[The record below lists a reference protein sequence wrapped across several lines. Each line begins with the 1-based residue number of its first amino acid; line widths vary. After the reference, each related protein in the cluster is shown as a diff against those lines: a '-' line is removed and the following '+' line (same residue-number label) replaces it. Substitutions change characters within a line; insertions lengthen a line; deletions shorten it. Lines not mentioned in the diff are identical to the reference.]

1 MFYLFFF
8 MMYQHIVRFYNILK
22 SYSKIF
28 IKKDIIE
35 ISKMKS
41 VVSFYSRVNEY
52 IKQENNRFI
61 STYEIDTPIH
71 NINLESIFYNYKEYN
86 NFVIKENNELENIW
100 KTRIL
105 YEHTPIGNIIMFY
118 NIYKKG
124 YAYYS
129 DVHMTYTL
137 LNAVAMKYVRIF
149 CCRDL
154 FIDDNITPKDY
165 PSPFIKLEEI
175 QEKEEEERKNEN
187 NSKNKTIRNGPFIK
201 IKKKIESITN
211 EELEKPKQ
219 DQHLYN
225 VNKFIYMGKI
235 SNFSF
240 LQKIHKKK
248 VIPCNQNQFQNIFDD
263 EHEIQKEIL
272 SYSEYRK
279 LQALKS

>member
-1 MFYLFFF
+1 
-8 MMYQHIVRFYNILK
+8 
-22 SYSKIF
+22 
-28 IKKDIIE
+28 
-35 ISKMKS
+35 
-41 VVSFYSRVNEY
+41 
-52 IKQENNRFI
+52 
-61 STYEIDTPIH
+61 
-71 NINLESIFYNYKEYN
+71 
-86 NFVIKENNELENIW
+86 
-100 KTRIL
+100 
-105 YEHTPIGNIIMFY
+105 
-118 NIYKKG
+118 
-124 YAYYS
+124 
-129 DVHMTYTL
+129 MTYTL

>member
-248 VIPCNQNQFQNIFDD
+248 VIPCNQNQFENIFDD